1 MVIRG
6 EKRMAA
12 WFWYAVGAAVL
23 YGMHQIFTRMA
34 SDRIGDGLGGFVVE
48 GSAALTI
55 LVYLIYLY
63 VAGPWNQKATAPG
76 VYYSILTGLCVGVG
90 TVFFFLL
97 FQKGGPLSAVPMILA
112 GGSAIMA
119 VAGIMFF
126 KEPATFTRLLGIAL
140 ALAGLFMLRA
150 PAAK

>member
-1 MVIRG
+1 MN
-6 EKRMAA
+6 KQTSKTMNS
-12 WFWYAVGAAVL
+12 WFWYAMGAALL

-48 GSAALTI
+48 ASAALTI
-55 LVYLIYLY
+55 LAYLVYLY

-76 VYYSILTGLCVGVG
+76 MYYSMLTGLCVGVG

-112 GGSAIMA
+112 GGAALMA
-119 VAGIMFF
+119 VAGIVFF
-126 KEPATFTRLLGIAL
+126 KESATWQRLLGITL
-140 ALAGLFMLRA
+140 SIIGLFLLRS
-150 PAAK
+150 